1 MPQHMLSIILRTI
14 YIAVVSPL
22 DVMPYGYDR
31 LYQAQ
36 ATSKTSKTRKENKAD
51 ITAPPLALVTVYR
64 TDLYPT
70 AHRAD
75 FTLRLCHTYRYM
87 LPLCVVHG
95 ARHNR
100 YIKATANIKKQSP
113 KSNSGTPR

>member
-1 MPQHMLSIILRTI
+1 MATIDYIKCKPQPK
-14 YIAVVSPL
+14 AK
-22 DVMPYGYDR
+22 
-31 LYQAQ
+31 
-36 ATSKTSKTRKENKAD
+36 SKEAKKRYKKLL
-51 ITAPPLALVTVYR
+51 LALVTVYR

-75 FTLRLCHTYRYM
+75 FLLRLSHTYRYM

-95 ARHNR
+95 ARHNS

-113 KSNSGTPR
+113 RSNSGTPR

>member
-1 MPQHMLSIILRTI
+1 MPQHKLSVILRTI

-31 LYQAQ
+31 LYQVQ
-36 ATSKTSKTRKENKAD
+36 ATAKSKEAKKRYKK
-51 ITAPPLALVTVYR
+51 PLLALVTVYR

-75 FTLRLCHTYRYM
+75 FLLRLCHTYRYM

-95 ARHNR
+95 ARHNS

-113 KSNSGTPR
+113 RSNSGTPR